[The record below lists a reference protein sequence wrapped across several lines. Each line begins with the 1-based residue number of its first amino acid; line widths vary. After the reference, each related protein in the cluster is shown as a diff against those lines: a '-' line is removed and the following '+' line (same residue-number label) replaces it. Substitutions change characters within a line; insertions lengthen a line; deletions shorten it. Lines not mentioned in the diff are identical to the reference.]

1 MKLNKKKEEIR
12 RLLLLVVN
20 ILTDKWDKLE
30 SIDPDQSLEKW
41 RSYKGIRNVIRD
53 TIKEIAKAKGIDL

>member
-1 MKLNKKKEEIR
+1 MKIR
-12 RLLLLVVN
+12 ETKQLLLLVVN

-53 TIKEIAKAKGIDL
+53 TIKEIAKVKGIDL